1 MTSTA
6 RDGAPLPTGDRGQ
19 GSRDRDI
26 TADAHDVT
34 SDARDE
40 RARMRDER
48 ADRRQDER
56 GLDPEAA
63 ADRAS
68 ARRDRMSSATDRMR
82 ARDDRAAASA
92 DRARAEAERL
102 TLAIDELTGALA
114 RKPGLAELDREIVRA
129 HRTGDSFIL
138 AFVDIDGLK
147 TTNDELGHPAGDAR
161 LQGVVGALRATVRE
175 YDLIVR
181 YGGDEFL
188 CGVPDL
194 GFAEVS
200 GRLENTRASL
210 AADRGNSFTVGLAQL
225 RPDED
230 LSSLIA
236 RADTAMYQA
245 RRTRSGS

>member
-1 MTSTA
+1 MTFA
-6 RDGAPLPTGDRGQ
+6 APFDAPMPTGDRGQ
-19 GSRDRDI
+19 GARDRDI

-40 RARMRDER
+40 RARLRDER
-48 ADRRQDER
+48 ADKRQDEA

-82 ARDDRAAASA
+82 ARDDRDAASA
-92 DRARAEAERL
+92 DRARGEAERL

-129 HRTGDSFIL
+129 HRTGDSFVL
-138 AFVDIDGLK
+138 AFIDIDGLK

-161 LQGVVGALRATVRE
+161 LRDIVSAVRATVRE

-194 GFAEVS
+194 GLVEIS
-200 GRLENTRASL
+200 ERLENTRASL
-210 AADRGNSFTVGLAQL
+210 AVDHNGSFTVGLAQL
-225 RPDED
+225 EPHED
-230 LSSLIA
+230 LSSLIT
-236 RADTAMYQA
+236 RADTAMYEA
-245 RRTRSGS
+245 RRTRNKS